1 MRKDAI
7 VLLAVLLVG
16 CQSYEMRRQQR
27 ISDLQAN
34 ETRHTQ
40 PKAPAPLPAPVQVQ
54 ATAPPQ
60 PTPLAPPSPI
70 LQVKA
75 TDPPVNPP
83 APVEQAPA
91 GNVEQAEPAVGQS
104 TDKLTQLHQQA
115 AARYAGMDSYIA
127 RLKRV
132 EEVNG
137 KVRPEELILFKFR
150 KEPWSVYFKWIGP
163 EGKGREAT
171 YVKGR
176 HDDKLYTMVAAG
188 DSLFI
193 PAGRVIGL
201 DPFGTLVRSNS
212 RHTINEAGIGAM
224 IDRYGK
230 LVQNQP
236 SSLSYQGQVRKP
248 EYANPLEEVLQT
260 INAGQDPLLAKG
272 GSRRWYF
279 DSQTS
284 LPVMLMTWN
293 AERQLVELYAYDQF
307 LYPVKLDDN
316 DFDPNVIWKK
326 KD

>member
-1 MRKDAI
+1 
-7 VLLAVLLVG
+7 VPAV
-16 CQSYEMRRQQR
+16 
-27 ISDLQAN
+27 
-34 ETRHTQ
+34 
-40 PKAPAPLPAPVQVQ
+40 P
-54 ATAPPQ
+54 
-60 PTPLAPPSPI
+60 
-70 LQVKA
+70 QVKA
-75 TDPPVNPP
+75 ADSPAAPVNPP
-83 APVEQAPA
+83 VPSAPPTVA
-91 GNVEQAEPAVGQS
+91 EQAEPAAGQS
-104 TDKLTQLHQQA
+104 TDKLTQLHQAA

-150 KEPWSVYFKWIGP
+150 KEPWSVYFKWIGA
-163 EGKGREAT
+163 EGKGREAS
-171 YVKGR
+171 YVKGSYE
-176 HDDKLYTMVAAG
+176 DKLYTMLAPG
-188 DSLFI
+188 DSLLM
-193 PAGRVIGL
+193 PAGKVMGL
-201 DPFGTLVRSNS
+201 DPFGYLVRSNS

-248 EYANPLEEVLQT
+248 EYAHPLEEVLQT
-260 INAGQDPLLAKG
+260 IHAGQDPLLAKG

-279 DSQTS
+279 DSQTG

-293 AERQLVELYAYDQF
+293 AERQLVELYAYDE
-307 LYPVKLDDN
+307 LLHPVKLDDN